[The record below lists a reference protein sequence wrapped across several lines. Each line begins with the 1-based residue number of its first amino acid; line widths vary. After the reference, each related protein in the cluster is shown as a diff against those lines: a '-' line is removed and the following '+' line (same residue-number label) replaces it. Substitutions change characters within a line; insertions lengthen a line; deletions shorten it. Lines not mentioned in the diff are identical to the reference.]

1 MRAIKKAPGRTGS
14 RRRVDQPWLPPAVAA
29 RELLGRHPHFHARA
43 EEFGVKL
50 EGDALVVEGVVPSF
64 YLKQLVQQVLRD
76 VRGVRRVDN
85 RVAVVNACGLSS
97 HERR

>member
-1 MRAIKKAPGRTGS
+1 M
-14 RRRVDQPWLPPAVAA
+14 
-29 RELLGRHPHFHARA
+29 
-43 EEFGVKL
+43 KL